1 MMDDHEARPLRGSRH
16 DVVEVRHKCK
26 PLVRPLAR
34 GGKVTHQLHIKDS
47 LDRSK
52 MTHRDELH
60 AQNDFFVSPQERH
73 VHIRAKSRQAI
84 LKWAHRLDLDAAL
97 GLNQAPS

>member
-1 MMDDHEARPLRGSRH
+1 MDDHEARPLRGSRR
-16 DVVEVRHKCK
+16 DVVEARHISK
-26 PLVRPLAR
+26 PLVPLAR
-34 GGKVTHQLHIKDS
+34 DGKAVHQLRIKDI
-47 LDRSK
+47 LDRSNNPH
-52 MTHRDELH
+52 TDELH

-97 GLNQAPS
+97 GLNLAPS